1 MHPFRGYILGPKQI
15 IFKKIMKTVL
25 ETTNFDA
32 GLIRKYDKQG
42 PRYTSYPTAVQFNDD
57 FDIPSYEE
65 QVQLSNEE
73 LIPRPLSLYI
83 HIPFCHELCY
93 YCGCNKKVTQHPE
106 QAIPYLRA
114 LYREIEL
121 QAQLFDHDRKVV
133 QLHFGGGTPT
143 YLTDIQL
150 TELMA
155 HLREHFNMPACDE
168 HEWSIEIDP
177 RTMDKNRID
186 LLAELGFN
194 RMSLGIQD
202 FNPIVQKA
210 VNRIQSPAQTE
221 ELMIRARE
229 QGFQSISVDLIY
241 GLPHQTV
248 ASFNQTLDTVI
259 AMRPD
264 RLSIYNYAHLPELFR
279 AQRLIKAEDLPNA
292 ETKLAMFGETIER
305 LGAADY
311 RYIGMDHFALETD
324 ELCIAQDEGTL
335 QRNFQGY
342 STMARCDLVGLGVSS
357 IGQVGDCYS
366 QNQKII
372 ADYQNELEKNQLP
385 VARGLVM
392 HDEDRLR
399 RAVIQQVMCQD
410 RLVFSDFSHKYHIH
424 FRKHFAIELDLL
436 KVQAADGLI
445 KLADDYLEVTPR
457 GRLLL
462 RSIAM
467 VFDQYLSHSGNTT
480 RFSKVI

>member
-1 MHPFRGYILGPKQI
+1 MN
-15 IFKKIMKTVL
+15 TAL
-25 ETTNFDA
+25 ETTHFDA
-32 GLIRKYDKQG
+32 GLIQKYDKQG
-42 PRYTSYPTAVQFNDD
+42 PRYTSYPTAVQFSDSFNAAA
-57 FDIPSYEE
+57 YRQ

-73 LIPRPLSLYI
+73 LIPRSLSLYV

-93 YCGCNKKVTQHPE
+93 YCGCNKKVSQHPE

-121 QAQLFDHDRKVV
+121 QAELFDHDRDVI

-143 YLTDIQL
+143 YLNDTQL
-150 TELMA
+150 TGLMTQ
-155 HLREHFNMPACDE
+155 LREHFNMPQSGA

-177 RTMDKNRID
+177 RSMDENRID
-186 LLAELGFN
+186 LLAQLGFN

-210 VNRIQSPAQTE
+210 VNRIQSPEQTE
-221 ELMIRARE
+221 ALIVRARQ

-248 ASFNQTLDTVI
+248 SSFNQTLDIVI

-279 AQRLIKAEDLPNA
+279 SQRLIKTEDLPST
-292 ETKLAMFGETIER
+292 EIKLKMFAATIQR
-305 LGAADY
+305 LAAAGY
-311 RYIGMDHFALETD
+311 RYIGMDHFALESD
-324 ELCIAQDEGTL
+324 ELCVAQDEGTL

-342 STMARCDLVGLGVSS
+342 STMARCDLIGLGVSS

-372 ADYQNELEKNQLP
+372 DDYQAGLEIDQLP
-385 VARGLVM
+385 IARGLVM
-392 HDEDRLR
+392 NDEDRLR
-399 RAVIQQVMCQD
+399 RTIIQQIMCQD
-410 RLVFSDFSHKYHIH
+410 RVDFNALSNKFHIN
-424 FRKHFAIELDLL
+424 FRKYFSVELELL
-436 KVQAADGLI
+436 EIQAADGLI
-445 KLADDYLEVTPR
+445 VLTEDHLEVTPQ
-457 GRLLL
+457 GRALL

-467 VFDQYLSHSGNTT
+467 IFDQYLKQAGNKA

>member
-1 MHPFRGYILGPKQI
+1 
-15 IFKKIMKTVL
+15 MKTAL
-25 ETTNFDA
+25 ETTTFDA
-32 GLIRKYDKQG
+32 GLIQKYNKQG
-42 PRYTSYPTAVQFNDD
+42 PRYTSYPTAIQFSDSFSVETYRQQAQFSND
-57 FDIPSYEE
+57 
-65 QVQLSNEE
+65 E
-73 LIPRPLSLYI
+73 LIPRPLSLYV

-114 LYREIEL
+114 LSREIAL
-121 QAQLFDHDRKVV
+121 QAGLFDHDRKVV

-143 YLTDIQL
+143 YLSDAQL
-150 TELMA
+150 TELMM
-155 HLREHFNMPACDE
+155 HLRKHFNMPQSSG

-177 RTMDKNRID
+177 RSMDKSRVD

-210 VNRIQSPAQTE
+210 VNRIQSPEQTE
-221 ELMIRARE
+221 ALIVRARQ

-248 ASFNQTLDTVI
+248 NSFNQTLDTVI
-259 AMRPD
+259 DMRPD
-264 RLSIYNYAHLPELFR
+264 RLSIYNYAHMPELFR
-279 AQRLIKAEDLPNA
+279 AQRLIKAEDLPTA
-292 ETKLAMFGETIER
+292 QTKLEMFGATIQR
-305 LGAADY
+305 LATAGY
-311 RYIGMDHFALETD
+311 RYIGMDHFALESD
-324 ELCIAQDEGTL
+324 ELCIAQDEATL

-342 STMARCDLVGLGVSS
+342 STMARCDIIGLGVSS

-366 QNQKII
+366 QNQKTI
-372 ADYQNELEKNQLP
+372 ADYQAGLETRQLP
-385 VARGLVM
+385 IARGLVIN
-392 HDEDRLR
+392 DEDRLR
-399 RAVIQQVMCQD
+399 RAIIQQIMCQD
-410 RLVFSDFSHKYHIH
+410 RVDFKTFSSKFHIDFKAYFSM
-424 FRKHFAIELDLL
+424 ELEQL
-436 KVQAADGLI
+436 KIQAADGLVLLN
-445 KLADDYLEVTPR
+445 KDYLEVTPQ

-467 VFDQYLSHSGNTT
+467 IFDQYLKAPGNKT

>member
-1 MHPFRGYILGPKQI
+1 
-15 IFKKIMKTVL
+15 MKTVL

-42 PRYTSYPTAVQFNDD
+42 PRYTSYPTAVQFNDS
-57 FDIPSYEE
+57 FDIPSYEQ

-114 LYREIEL
+114 LYQEIEL

-143 YLTDIQL
+143 YLTDLQL

-186 LLAELGFN
+186 LLADLGFN

-210 VNRIQSPAQTE
+210 VNRIQSPEQTE

-248 ASFNQTLDTVI
+248 TSFNQTLDTVV

-279 AQRLIKAEDLPNA
+279 AQRLIKAEDLPTA

-305 LGAADY
+305 LGAAGY

-372 ADYQNELEKNQLP
+372 ADYQDSLEKDQLP
-385 VARGLVM
+385 IARGLIM

-410 RLVFSDFSHKYHIH
+410 RLDFNDFSHKYHIH
-424 FRKHFAIELDLL
+424 FRKHFAMELELL
-436 KVQAADGLI
+436 AVQATDGLI
-445 KLADDYLEVTPR
+445 KLGDDYLEVTPR

-467 VFDQYLSHSGNTT
+467 VFDQYLHHPGNTT